1 MRLLIGTYATT
12 IHALRLDPASGRL
25 TQTAAVAGPENP
37 SYLARHPKLPL
48 LYAVSETRDATGQS
62 GGGVTAW
69 ALDAAGVPAMLA
81 TLPSGGADPCHLRAD
96 PDGRMLAVANYTSG
110 HITAIPLDAQGGFGT
125 AQVIAHQG
133 TSVHPIRQTV
143 PHAHHVA
150 WLPSPTGGRFWA
162 SDLGMDVIRPYCI
175 TPTGLERD
183 GADATTPPGSGA
195 RRIIT
200 HPGGGFAYALGEIDA
215 TVIRYSIGTDGR
227 LTQHEAISMLPDGY
241 DGPRSGAE
249 IRISPDGRHFYGSN
263 RGQDSIARFAIAPDG
278 RLSALGH
285 TPCGGAKPR
294 HIALS
299 RDGVWLLAC
308 NQASDRVTSFRR
320 DAETGDLT
328 PAADIAIP
336 RPACA
341 LFLPD

>member
-25 TQTAAVAGPENP
+25 TQIAAVEGPANP
-37 SYLARHPKLPL
+37 SYLARHPSLPL

-62 GGGVTAW
+62 GGSVTAW
-69 ALDAAGVPAMLA
+69 ALDASGVPTLQA
-81 TLPSGGADPCHLRAD
+81 TLPCGGADPCHLRTD
-96 PDGRMLAVANYTSG
+96 PEGRILAVANYTSG
-110 HITAIPLDAQGGFGT
+110 HITAIPLDASGTFGP
-125 AQVIAHQG
+125 AQVIAHHG
-133 TSVHPIRQTV
+133 TSVHPVRQTG

-150 WLPSPTGGRFWA
+150 WLASTNGGRFWA
-162 SDLGMDVIRPYCI
+162 SDLGMDVIRPYRI
-175 TPTGLERD
+175 TQSGLERD
-183 GADATTPPGSGA
+183 GADAPTPPGSGA

-200 HPGGGFAYALGEIDA
+200 HPSGACAYALGEIDA
-215 TVIRYSIGTDGR
+215 TVIHYTIAPDGR
-227 LTQHEAISMLPDGY
+227 LIQHESISMLPEGY

-263 RGQDSIARFAIAPDG
+263 RGHDSIARFAIAPDG
-278 RLSALGH
+278 SLRPLGH
-285 TPCGGAKPR
+285 TPSGGAKPR

-299 RDGVWLLAC
+299 RDGAWLLAC
-308 NQASDRVTSFRR
+308 NQASDHITLFRR

-328 PAADIAIP
+328 PTADLSIP